1 MIKKIK
7 NILFK
12 INYYDDLF
20 IEKEAKRKE
29 IDTLN
34 IYIQHLEVN
43 LRESQ
48 RDLKELKND
57 LNILKTKINNIELPK
72 NTIKDLESKLLLA
85 DSYTLKLIIDF
96 LVLDTYELVKNIA
109 SRVDRE
115 NLSEYIAYRDGAIW
129 RNQEL
134 KNLLSKF
141 VNKNNTF
148 VDRITLEEESKKK
161 GTSD

>member
-48 RDLKELKND
+48 RDLKESKND

-115 NLSEYIAYRDGAIW
+115 NLSEYIAYRDGAI
-129 RNQEL
+129 
-134 KNLLSKF
+134 
-141 VNKNNTF
+141 
-148 VDRITLEEESKKK
+148 
-161 GTSD
+161 